1 MNDTNLIPMPLRIA
15 RGRRRRL
22 KAWGLAVMAA
32 LLLLSTPIVFDQYL
46 RVEASRLGTQ
56 NEKLAG
62 VLTGLRQQ
70 LATLTVEADR
80 SLLQLERAKA
90 LRSKR
95 AWSAMFATIAR
106 SMPEGC
112 WLTSIATDPSSPS
125 GGARPRP
132 RGTAT
137 GMTNRQAGFTSSDES
152 VTKIEAPQ
160 RLKIVGYASDASEPY
175 QFVTSLKKTN
185 VFRDVVLETSRRER
199 VQNRQAGSASAWY
212 FRFDLA
218 CEW

>member
-125 GGARPRP
+125 GGRNVKTSKRQNARISTFRRSDVFPCIP
-132 RGTAT
+132 TYSPIG
-137 GMTNRQAGFTSSDES
+137 NR
-152 VTKIEAPQ
+152 
-160 RLKIVGYASDASEPY
+160 
-175 QFVTSLKKTN
+175 
-185 VFRDVVLETSRRER
+185 
-199 VQNRQAGSASAWY
+199 
-212 FRFDLA
+212 
-218 CEW
+218 